1 MSNVMN
7 KTYIQE
13 KLMGQP
19 GQVVAFK
26 KISTSPVK
34 YDAIVKDLPINESK
48 SIILKVTAPDN
59 LSRIVV
65 TNKIHTY
72 ESDPNYLKYV
82 PSGSSSLVTSNDN
95 EFYTLNDRVHT
106 FYLPS
111 MGEWIVVANKGG
123 LSTSKVINIET
134 TGTYEI
140 ELSYFNAYIDVTYN
154 PGATCTCTYG
164 TTTLT
169 DPNNH
174 GYYRFTVNSPGD
186 WVIQSVDT
194 SVPGQAVT
202 TVHVSTAE
210 EIITVNLD
218 YINSTLNDNS
228 WAVIQAITSQGLAS
242 SYWSIGDC
250 KAIIL
255 NGSIVNGSTTLRTFN
270 NETFYVEL
278 IGFDHN
284 TELES
289 NSKPTL
295 TFQLGKKNVSVT
307 NGVIDS
313 TSGVKVG
320 IYSASGFGMQTS
332 ITNSGGWE
340 NSYARNSLMPQF
352 KNLISADL
360 RSCLLKVTKYTDNG
374 TSSHSGAAVVTA
386 TSDDFFLLSA
396 YEITGSET
404 NINTS
409 EDDQQARYGYYTA
422 FPSDAGRIRYRDDS
436 TDNAQAW
443 WTRSAY
449 ALDTDS
455 YCMINTS
462 GNCVSSMASTSN
474 AISPAFVIGR

>member
-1 MSNVMN
+1 MATMN

-26 KISTSPVK
+26 QISTNPVK
-34 YDAIVKDLPINESK
+34 YDAIVKDLPVNETK

-72 ESDPNYLKYV
+72 DSSPNYLEYV
-82 PSGSSSLVTSNDN
+82 PEGSSSLVTSDNN
-95 EFYTLNDRVHT
+95 EFYTLSDNIRT
-106 FYLPS
+106 FLLPS
-111 MGEWIVVANKGG
+111 LGEWIVVANKGG

-218 YINSTLNDNS
+218 YVESTLNDNS

-242 SYWSIGDC
+242 SYWSLGDC
-250 KAIIL
+250 KAITL
-255 NGSIVNGSTTLRTFN
+255 NGSILNGSTTLRTFN

-289 NSKPTL
+289 SSKPTL

-313 TSGVKVG
+313 TTGIKVG

-332 ITNSGGWE
+332 NNNSGGWE
-340 NSYARNSLMPQF
+340 DSYARNSLMPQF
-352 KNLISADL
+352 KNLIPADL

-409 EDDQQARYGYYTA
+409 EDDKQLIYDYYNA
-422 FPSDAGRIRYRDDS
+422 FSSATYKLRYRDNS
-436 TDNAQAW
+436 TTTAQAW
-443 WTRSAY
+443 WTRSVY
-449 ALDTDS
+449 ASNNSS
-455 YCMINTS
+455 YCMINAS
-462 GNCVSSMASTSN
+462 GNCVSSTASTSN
-474 AISPAFVIGR
+474 ALSPAFVIGR